1 MDLKD
6 KVAIVTGGAQ
16 GIGKEIALTLARA
29 GAKVAILDL
38 NQEKLDETLVEINA
52 ESKGLALKV
61 DVTNLGDVEQNVNK
75 IIDNLGRVDILVNN
89 AGITKDS
96 LFLRLSESDWDKV
109 LAVNLKGAFNCTKAV
124 TRQMVKQ
131 RYGKIVNISSVIGLM
146 GNPGQANY
154 AASKAGL
161 IGLTKSLAKEL
172 GIRNINV
179 NAVAPGYIKTAMTDA
194 LDDKVKDEMFKRI
207 PLSRFGAPLDVA
219 KAVCFLAS
227 SDADYITGQVL
238 VIDGGLV

>member
-227 SDADYITGQVL
+227 SDSDYITGQVL